1 MSGPPRGRKVTF
13 CSTLAS
19 QESPTVLWVRASPL
33 AAAVL
38 NGGNQKKQVLACQSP
53 LPPLL
58 LHRLLVLSVGS
69 DGALPTYTLSHR
81 GGFGRRP
88 SHANRRV
95 ERVKLY
101 PMAPIFLAIE
111 VVAAAPVGFG
121 AANNANLANCCPRKT
136 TIVLAILGDD
146 RLHLGLHPRS
156 GSWILQQ

>member
-1 MSGPPRGRKVTF
+1 M
-13 CSTLAS
+13 
-19 QESPTVLWVRASPL
+19 
-33 AAAVL
+33 
-38 NGGNQKKQVLACQSP
+38 GGNQKKQVLTCQSP
-53 LPPLL
+53 LLL
-58 LHRLLVLSVGS
+58 LHPSDVLSVGS
-69 DGALPTYTLSHR
+69 AGALHTHTLSHR

-136 TIVLAILGDD
+136 TIGLAILGDD
-146 RLHLGLHPRS
+146 TLHLGLHPRS